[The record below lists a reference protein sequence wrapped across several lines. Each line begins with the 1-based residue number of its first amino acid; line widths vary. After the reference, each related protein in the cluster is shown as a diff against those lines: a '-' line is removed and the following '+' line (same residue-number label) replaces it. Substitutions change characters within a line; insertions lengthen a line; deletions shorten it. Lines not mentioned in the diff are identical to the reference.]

1 MKDFERQIV
10 DIAYEAE
17 NNLTESIKGE
27 QMGVVKKDQSRRV
40 SIEKFRKSNYVSK
53 KIRPYIEHLE
63 NQVNLIDIFF
73 HLMDSMR

>member
-1 MKDFERQIV
+1 MKDFEKQIV
-10 DIAYEAE
+10 DIAFEAE

-27 QMGVVKKDQSRRV
+27 KLNNDHSLRE
-40 SIEKFRKSNYVSK
+40 SIEKFRKSNYVSEK
-53 KIRPYIEHLE
+53 TRPYIEHLE

>member
-1 MKDFERQIV
+1 MKDFEKQIV
-10 DIAYEAE
+10 DIAFEAE

-27 QMGVVKKDQSRRV
+27 KLNNDHSLSE
-40 SIEKFRKSNYVSK
+40 SIEKFRKSNYVSQK
-53 KIRPYIEHLE
+53 TRPYIEHLE